1 MPPVDLGLPFDG
13 IGLLP
18 RLKLH
23 PRVARKMLLQA
34 HRWTAEE
41 AVAGGII
48 DEAVDPEKMR
58 ARAVEL
64 AKEHAPRAKAGV
76 FALLRNEPYGQASRQ
91 LQLLSHRHHR
101 LAGGQSRT
109 KI

>member
-1 MPPVDLGLPFDG
+1 
-13 IGLLP
+13 
-18 RLKLH
+18 
-23 PRVARKMLLQA
+23 MLLQA
-34 HRWTAEE
+34 HRWIAEE
-41 AVAGGII
+41 AVADGII
-48 DEAVDPEKMR
+48 DEAVDPQKIR
-58 ARAVEL
+58 ARAIEV